1 LPQGLFYYIN
11 MVIIV
16 NGKEEQPGREP
27 TLAEYLETRQLAQG
41 SVVVERNGQIIP
53 KDRYRLVT
61 LREGDVLEIVRLVG
75 GG

>member
-1 LPQGLFYYIN
+1 MPQGLFYYIN

-16 NGKEEQPGREP
+16 NGKEEQPGREL